1 MIIFYL
7 KEAYEDNY
15 KKKRKVGR
23 IMGFK
28 KDFIWGA
35 ATASYQVE
43 GAAYKDG
50 KGLNI
55 WDVYCKQPGNVF
67 EDQNG
72 DVACNQ
78 YELYKEDVQLMK
90 ELNIKAYRF
99 SINWARII
107 PEGTTAFGG
116 TVNEAG
122 IDYYNRLIDELIAN
136 GIEPFI
142 TLYHW
147 DLPYELQVKGGWLN
161 DQIVDWFAEYATL
174 IAKRFGDRVKNYF
187 TVNEPEVFLGLGYR
201 EGTHA
206 PGLKLGDR
214 EFMRCVHNML
224 KAHGAA
230 VRALRANCPQ
240 PVKIGMAP
248 TGAFCYPETE
258 SPEDIA
264 AAKEAMF
271 AMDKNPTGAIWN
283 FALVCDPVMLGHYPD
298 SAIENFK
305 DVMPEIT
312 EEDMK
317 LISEPV
323 DFFGFNLYNGVMTK
337 MGKDGK
343 PERVKRYDGF
353 PKTAIQW
360 PVTPEAIRW
369 ATRFLYERY
378 GKPIYITEN
387 GMSCHDWVALDG
399 KVHDPNRIDFYHRYL
414 IELKKSAEEGTDIEG
429 YFAWSLMD
437 NFEWTNG
444 YHDRFGIIY
453 VDYPT
458 QKRIVKD
465 SGYWYRDMIAENG
478 ENL

>member
-1 MIIFYL
+1 MKKLSILLLALIMTISSALTLY
-7 KEAYEDNY
+7 AEDGSVTY
-15 KKKRKVGR
+15 KGST
-23 IMGFK
+23 
-28 KDFIWGA
+28 KDFIF
-35 ATASYQVE
+35 E
-43 GAAYKDG
+43 
-50 KGLNI
+50 
-55 WDVYCKQPGNVF
+55 PG
-67 EDQNG
+67 
-72 DVACNQ
+72 
-78 YELYKEDVQLMK
+78 
-90 ELNIKAYRF
+90 
-99 SINWARII
+99 S
-107 PEGTTAFGG
+107 
-116 TVNEAG
+116 
-122 IDYYNRLIDELIAN
+122 DYSV
-136 GIEPFI
+136 
-142 TLYHW
+142 T
-147 DLPYELQVKGGWLN
+147 DLFP
-161 DQIVDWFAEYATL
+161 
-174 IAKRFGDRVKNYF
+174 
-187 TVNEPEVFLGLGYR
+187 
-201 EGTHA
+201 
-206 PGLKLGDR
+206 
-214 EFMRCVHNML
+214 
-224 KAHGAA
+224 
-230 VRALRANCPQ
+230 
-240 PVKIGMAP
+240 
-248 TGAFCYPETE
+248 
-258 SPEDIA
+258 
-264 AAKEAMF
+264 
-271 AMDKNPTGAIWN
+271 
-283 FALVCDPVMLGHYPD
+283 
-298 SAIENFK
+298 NFK

-369 ATRFLYERY
+369 ATKFLYERY

-458 QKRIVKD
+458 QKRIIKD
-465 SGYWYRDMIAENG
+465 SGCWYRDMIAENG